1 MNQSIG
7 WGQLMDGAL
16 TKGTFMLRE
25 EFALERKIGLKFY
38 MARLFGYHGGTSSSH
53 GKKKIN

>member
-16 TKGTFMLRE
+16 TKGTFILRE

-38 MARLFGYHGGTSSSH
+38 MARLFGYPGGTSSSH
-53 GKKKIN
+53 GKKN